1 MKNKFG
7 ILLIC
12 LGAILLLSACA
23 LFFYNQDEEVAAEQS
38 VTQKVVLVEQA
49 IQERETMPLED
60 SADFLLPF
68 MPNKRMSV
76 VEIEGYPYVG
86 YLSIPTLKLDLPI
99 MDKWSYA
106 KLRIAPCR
114 YAGDLYTDDLVLMAH
129 NYMSHFGKLSQLRSG
144 DLLFFTDMDGNITAF
159 EVIAQDVLEPGAI
172 EEMTAG
178 DFDLTLFTCTF
189 GGEKRVT
196 VRCDK
201 LKMD

>member
-23 LFFYNQDEEVAAEQS
+23 LFFYNQDEEAAAEQS

-86 YLSIPTLKLDLPI
+86 YLSIPILKLDLPI

-114 YAGDLYTDDLVLMAH
+114 YAGDLYMDDLVLMAH

>member
-23 LFFYNQDEEVAAEQS
+23 LFFYNQDEEAAAEQS

-99 MDKWSYA
+99 MDKWSYP